1 MAEKGTTKKTSA
13 TGSSKKVVRSTP
25 THPKTSE
32 MVLAAVTALKDRK
45 GTSLSAIKKYLSSTY
60 KVDTD
65 RTAIFIRR
73 YLKKAVTDGVLVQ
86 VKGNGAAGSF
96 KLPSAE
102 KKPAAA
108 AKSGSGKKRGRP
120 AKTAAAEGK
129 KKAATPKKAKKQ
141 GTVAKKAAAAKK
153 TGATSAKKPKV
164 KSAATTKKK
173 AAGRPKSVKKAT
185 PKKKK

>member
-1 MAEKGTTKKTSA
+1 MAEKGTTKKSSA
-13 TGSSKKVVRSTP
+13 SGSKKVQSTP

-45 GTSLSAIKKYLSSTY
+45 GTSLSAIKKYVSSEY
-60 KVDTD
+60 KVDTE

-86 VKGNGAAGSF
+86 VKGSGATGSF

-102 KKPAAA
+102 TKKPAKAKAA
-108 AKSGSGKKRGRP
+108 SGVDGAKKRGRP
-120 AKTAAAEGK
+120 AKTATAAAEGK
-129 KKAATPKKAKKQ
+129 KATTPKKTTTTPKKK
-141 GTVAKKAAAAKK
+141 TATKK

-173 AAGRPKSVKKAT
+173 TVGRPKSAKKST

>member
-108 AKSGSGKKRGRP
+108 KSGSGKKRGRP

>member
-1 MAEKGTTKKTSA
+1 MAEKGTTKKSSA
-13 TGSSKKVVRSTP
+13 SGSKKVKSTP

-32 MVLAAVTALKDRK
+32 MVLAAVAALKDRK
-45 GTSLSAIKKYLSSTY
+45 GTSLSAIKKYVSSTY

-73 YLKKAVTDGVLVQ
+73 YLRKAVTEGVLVQ

-102 KKPAAA
+102 KKPAKATTAA
-108 AKSGSGKKRGRP
+108 ASSGGKKRGRP
-120 AKTAAAEGK
+120 AKTATAAEGK
-129 KKAATPKKAKKQ
+129 KSTTPKKTTTPKK
-141 GTVAKKAAAAKK
+141 KKTTTKK

-164 KSAATTKKK
+164 KSAASTKKK
-173 AAGRPKSVKKAT
+173 TVGRPKSAKKAT